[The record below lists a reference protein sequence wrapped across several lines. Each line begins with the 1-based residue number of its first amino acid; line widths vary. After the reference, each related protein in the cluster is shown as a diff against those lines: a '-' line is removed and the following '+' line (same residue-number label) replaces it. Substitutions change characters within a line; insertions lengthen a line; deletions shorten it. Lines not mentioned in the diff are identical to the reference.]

1 VGRSMSI
8 VLKLGDI
15 AKPRYISYGIDHYQ
29 KLLHKNDT
37 QYDTSSTTFVVVD
50 QGSVTIP
57 ELPDNINWTVRVRMS
72 CDYAITTNP
81 AYGGQL
87 RLTLSTNVQTFDYS
101 SSTWTTKYVEN
112 TYSPP
117 SIPASIDW
125 KREHRA
131 GNSSA
136 KSSVKNLRIEM
147 WIKGTYSSIT
157 PQNQQASLLF
167 LKRLIVYPSP
177 SSTNPSIIYI
187 DNFMIRNDST
197 TAYKQ
202 IEFDEPL
209 PFFSLKLFSG
219 DKFEAIILIV

>member
-1 VGRSMSI
+1 MSI

-87 RLTLSTNVQTFDYS
+87 RLTFGSNVQTFDYS

-117 SIPASIDW
+117 NIPASIDW

-131 GNSSA
+131 GNSSS

-147 WIKGTYSSIT
+147 WIRGTYSSIT
-157 PQNQQASLLF
+157 PQNQQDSLLF

-177 SSTNPSIIYI
+177 SSTNPSIIYV

>member
-1 VGRSMSI
+1 MSI

-15 AKPRYISYGIDHYQ
+15 ARPRYISYGIDHYQ
-29 KLLHKNDT
+29 KLLGT
-37 QYDTSSTTFVVVD
+37 GGSYTTSSTTFVVAD
-50 QGSVTIP
+50 QGTVNIP
-57 ELPDNINWTVRVRMS
+57 ELPDYINWTIRVRMS
-72 CDYAITTNP
+72 ADYAITTNP

-87 RLTLSTNVQTFDYS
+87 RLTLGSTVQTFDYS
-101 SSTWTTKYVEN
+101 SSTYTTFYIEN
-112 TYSPP
+112 TYSPS
-117 SIPASIDW
+117 SIPASISW

-131 GNSSA
+131 GNSSSV
-136 KSSVKNLRIEM
+136 SSTKNLRIEM
-147 WIKGTYSSIT
+147 WIKGTYNSIT